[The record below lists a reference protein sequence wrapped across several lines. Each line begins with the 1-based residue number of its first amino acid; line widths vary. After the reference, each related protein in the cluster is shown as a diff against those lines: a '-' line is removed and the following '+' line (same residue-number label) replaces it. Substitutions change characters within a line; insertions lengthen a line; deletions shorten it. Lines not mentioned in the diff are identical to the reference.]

1 MYPTK
6 QKIMNK
12 YYVFR
17 FEGGGWNHITARNID
32 EAKRTTQSRY
42 KNRDHLTPIM
52 NSFTPV
58 TYEKLQ
64 TLMMITF

>member
-17 FEGGGWNHITARNID
+17 FVGGGWNHIAAKNVD
-32 EAKRTTQSRY
+32 EAKRTVQSRY
-42 KNRDHLTPIM
+42 KNRDYLMPIM